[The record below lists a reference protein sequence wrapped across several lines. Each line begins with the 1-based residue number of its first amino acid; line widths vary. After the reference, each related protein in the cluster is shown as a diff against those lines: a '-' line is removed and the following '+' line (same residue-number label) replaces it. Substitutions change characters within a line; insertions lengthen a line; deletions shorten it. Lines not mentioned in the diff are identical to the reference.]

1 MDNSLLVDLLIEDFG
16 DGVKYGWY
24 AIVFLSMCS
33 VETKKLN
40 HMASGSFYVR
50 KAERPRHHVL
60 ALPPNTAVHLIGCR
74 R

>member
-50 KAERPRHHVL
+50 KAERPGTMCLH
-60 ALPPNTAVHLIGCR
+60 CR
-74 R
+74 LTGPCI